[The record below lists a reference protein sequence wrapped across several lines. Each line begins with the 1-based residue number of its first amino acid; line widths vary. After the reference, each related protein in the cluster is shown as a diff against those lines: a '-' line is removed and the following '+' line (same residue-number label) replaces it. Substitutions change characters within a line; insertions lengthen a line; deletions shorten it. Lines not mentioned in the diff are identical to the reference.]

1 MIFPSQITWNILPQ
15 LKIWCFVDSRSWI
28 ESHAEQWWSSVQ
40 ALQAWASDE
49 LCRRLV
55 RRLSSPH
62 VLRRGSGVRAV
73 VEVSRRPLHLTRFLL
88 LVHTTHIPG
97 QQDKLQQPRVR
108 GISHFLDIRYYPPS
122 KHAILTENDFIL
134 LILKCSFIS
143 VQIIIPMSLYVT
155 IECSKLIQIYLI
167 HQDLK
172 MWDDTCDKGVEC
184 RALNIPE
191 ELGQVSFIK
200 KT

>member
-1 MIFPSQITWNILPQ
+1 M
-15 LKIWCFVDSRSWI
+15 
-28 ESHAEQWWSSVQ
+28 
-40 ALQAWASDE
+40 
-49 LCRRLV
+49 

-73 VEVSRRPLHLTRFLL
+73 VEVSRRTLTRFLLL

-97 QQDKLQQPRVR
+97 QQDKLQQPGVR
-108 GISHFLDIRYYPPS
+108 GFPHFLDIRYYPPS
-122 KHAILTENDFIL
+122 KHALLTGNDFIL
-134 LILKCSFIS
+134 SILKCSFIS

-200 KT
+200 TRQKVCKTTGF

>member
-1 MIFPSQITWNILPQ
+1 MMVFCW
-15 LKIWCFVDSRSWI
+15 FFRSWI

-73 VEVSRRPLHLTRFLL
+73 VEVSRRPLQLTRFLL

>member
-1 MIFPSQITWNILPQ
+1 MLIF
-15 LKIWCFVDSRSWI
+15 RSWI

-73 VEVSRRPLHLTRFLL
+73 VEVSGRPLPLATRNLL
-88 LVHTTHIPG
+88 LGHTTHIPG
-97 QQDKLQQPRVR
+97 QQDKLQQPGVR

-122 KHAILTENDFIL
+122 KHALLTENYFIL
-134 LILKCSFIS
+134 SNLICSFTS

-167 HQDLK
+167 HQDLR

-200 KT
+200 KTH